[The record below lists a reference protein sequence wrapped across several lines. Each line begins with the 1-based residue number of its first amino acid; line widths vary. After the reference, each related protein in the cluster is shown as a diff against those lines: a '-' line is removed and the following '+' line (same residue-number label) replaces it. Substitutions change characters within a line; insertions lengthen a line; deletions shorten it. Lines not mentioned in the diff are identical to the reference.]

1 MTVQTKTMMKKL
13 QMSEFKTLN
22 LASKSLDI
30 GRVVI
35 EASAG
40 TGKTYSLTVLVVRHI
55 AETELTADQLLMV
68 TFTKAATAELRH
80 KTRERAQEALEC
92 LRTDNKKAAWM
103 GAMFATEMSKSKA
116 KAKLTQFIAQF
127 DEATITTIHG
137 FCQIILGRLGLNSP
151 APANYTVQ
159 NNIENI
165 IDQAITDTLAA
176 SLAADPGFIFGRSPK
191 KTTKGE
197 AQQFH
202 PVELSDVSSSLSAL
216 KKVVTTVL
224 SNPNAL
230 VLPQKVPGKFS
241 TNRSSIKEKDKE
253 TLDLAERIS
262 VEALKVVDD
271 VRRRCFEVGIITY
284 DDMVRHVAEILNPTD
299 NSQGKIED
307 ASTLAANIA
316 KQYRMIMVDEF
327 QDTDQAQWS
336 IFEKIYEAGVKDST
350 LLTVG
355 DPKQSIYRFRGADV
369 QVYIDSVMEID
380 TRYKL
385 ETNYR
390 SDGALLTA
398 LQTLLSGMK
407 FDVNGDVQFEEVNP
421 ADRNKDT
428 KVGSKSDPELFE
440 NVPGAPLELRYLSNC
455 SELGADPGKVENG
468 KLKGVKNNDPTKV
481 NQIFWQ
487 DCANHVVE
495 LLNDGQIPNKHSK
508 EIDAMRSIK
517 PSDIAILVNSHRKAE
532 TAVNYLLASGVPAV
546 RLKTSSVFSSTAAMH
561 WLMFLGA
568 IANPGKPQY
577 VRAFALSWFGDSSNE
592 KMLAAT
598 TEQIASWQREC
609 AAACEL
615 LQKRGLAAVYLK
627 YRNKASFLKR
637 ILGEPYGERNITDVD
652 HLAEIMT
659 AIPRL
664 AQNAGASE
672 CYETLRDLVEESDN
686 ESEENLRRIE
696 SDDDAVKVMTVH
708 ASKGLQFPIVFLPT
722 LYIKPDT
729 RGNNPLM
736 FSWKFNGETRSQ
748 RVIDTSS
755 GFENA
760 KKWIFNLSEKEDKTM
775 IWKNEFKLEKIL
787 RGRSV
792 ESKNDRLSE
801 SKRLLYVALTRAE
814 HKVITYWSATGE
826 DNDKGN
832 KNVALAE
839 ILYAHDKSLKQIP
852 TDKESL
858 DKLMAMIS
866 DDSQGNI
873 ASIPLNTEKPEIL
886 KWEKSIV
893 KSDSVVDVAEFTRDP
908 GTVRLYGFL
917 RWSYSALSKAI
928 KGEDAS
934 GGGDGTPGTDETDP
948 VADNEDNTIQ
958 VIDGANSRSE
968 AKKIDIHIE
977 AADAIAAMP
986 LFDGVAGASFG
997 VAVHKVFK
1005 EIDPSSVDIRE
1016 SIQENVETQ
1025 FASWSEIVDKTKISE
1040 GILKSIDSP
1049 LGDEFGGETLR
1060 SLGATHRL
1068 AELSFDFRLSHDTT
1082 FKISDIGRLMLEFGE
1097 LNSDLTELANRL
1109 VSLGVDNRQIA
1120 GYMTGSIDAVFRIID
1135 GDKNVRY
1142 IVSDYKS
1149 DQLHDPKAENEN
1161 PLIHYHPERLTKPMV
1176 KKGYILQILVYS
1188 VALHRYLK
1196 WRQPEY
1202 DPEKHLGGAAYFF
1215 VRGMIGFETNES
1227 PARPYGVYFW
1237 RPPTK
1242 LILALDALFAGRP
1255 H

>member
-1 MTVQTKTMMKKL
+1 MRKTAK
-13 QMSEFKTLN
+13 MSDFKPLN
-22 LASKSLDI
+22 LASNSLDF

-68 TFTKAATAELRH
+68 TFTRAATAELRQ

-159 NNIENI
+159 NNIENT
-165 IDQAITDTLAA
+165 IDQAITDTLATRMA
-176 SLAADPGFIFGRSPK
+176 KNLGLLHGNWTYRKKAGTANRGDPKPLKIK
-191 KTTKGE
+191 
-197 AQQFH
+197 H
-202 PVELSDVSSSLSAL
+202 VEKSLSDLR
-216 KKVVTTVL
+216 KVVKRIL
-224 SNPNAL
+224 ENSGAL
-230 VLPQKVPGKFS
+230 VLPVKPPREFA
-241 TNRSSIKEKDKE
+241 TNRENLPEKDRDLVIQQLDVAE
-253 TLDLAERIS
+253 TIAL
-262 VEALKVVDD
+262 EALNIVTE
-271 VRRRCFEVGIITY
+271 VRRRCFESSIITY

-327 QDTDQAQWS
+327 QDTDKAQWS

-390 SDGALLTA
+390 SDGALLA
-398 LQTLLSGMK
+398 AIETLLTGEQ
-407 FDVNGDVQFEEVNP
+407 FDVDGEVKFGHVDP
-421 ADRNKDT
+421 AERNKDT
-428 KVGSKSDPELFE
+428 RVGSKSSPKLFE
-440 NVPGAPLELRYLSNC
+440 NVPGAPLELRYLSNY
-455 SELGADPGKVENG
+455 SELDASPGEVNK
-468 KLKGVKNNDPTKV
+468 KGERKNVKNNDSTKV
-481 NQIFWQ
+481 DQIFWQ

-495 LLNDGQIPNKHSK
+495 LLSDGEIPNKDSK
-508 EIDAMRSIK
+508 DIDAMRSIK
-517 PSDIAILVNSHRKAE
+517 PSDIAILVNSHRNAE

-568 IANPGKPQY
+568 IANPGKPQF
-577 VRAFALSWFGDSSNE
+577 VRAFALSWFGESSNE
-592 KMLAAT
+592 ELLPQTSENIEK
-598 TEQIASWQREC
+598 IARWQREC
-609 AAACEL
+609 AATSEL

-637 ILGEPYGERNITDVD
+637 ILGEPNGERNITDVD
-652 HLAEIMT
+652 HLAEILT

-664 AQNAGASE
+664 AQQAGAAE
-672 CYETLRDLVEESDN
+672 CYETLRDLVEEPDDQN
-686 ESEENLRRIE
+686 EEHLRRIE
-696 SDDDAVKVMTVH
+696 SDDDAVKIMTVH
-708 ASKGLQFPIVFLPT
+708 SSKGLQFPIVFLPT
-722 LYIKPDT
+722 LYKEPSDH
-729 RGNNPLM
+729 GNNPEM
-736 FSWKFNGETRSQ
+736 FSLKFNDDNSPSQ
-748 RVIDTSS
+748 RIIDCAS
-755 GFENA
+755 GFDAGASQWRFIPN
-760 KKWIFNLSEKEDKTM
+760 KTQSPL
-775 IWKNEFKLEKIL
+775 KPVE
-787 RGRSV
+787 
-792 ESKNDRLSE
+792 ESKERKSLAVADRFSE

-814 HKVITYWSATGE
+814 HKVITYWSAYGKATG
-826 DNDKGN
+826 NT
-832 KNVALAE
+832 NVALAQ
-839 ILYAHDKSLKQIP
+839 ILRAHDESLPEIP
-852 TDKESL
+852 TEKYLL
-858 DKLMAMIS
+858 DELMKKIS
-866 DDSQGNI
+866 NKSKGTI
-873 ASIPLNTEKPEIL
+873 VPVPLNPEKPKKLI
-886 KWEKSIV
+886 WEKSIV

-908 GTVRLYGFL
+908 ETVRLYGFS

-948 VADNEDNTIQ
+948 VADNEDSTNQ
-958 VIDGANSRSE
+958 VIDGANSPSE

-1025 FASWSEIVDKTKISE
+1025 FASWSETVDKTKISE

-1082 FKISDIGRLMLEFGE
+1082 FKISDIGRLMWEFGE